1 MTRITTIQC
10 PKCQSER
17 IRKNGMNKGKQNH
30 VCVDCGRQF
39 ITERNRHRGYSDEI
53 VQKCLSM
60 YANGMGFRAIER
72 SEGVHHTSII
82 NWVKQANQRSTA
94 DDYNPEPVFKVGEF
108 DELEML
114 VMSK

>member
-1 MTRITTIQC
+1 MQC
-10 PKCQSER
+10 PKCKSAQ

-30 VCVDCGRQF
+30 ICIDCGRQF
-39 ITERNRHRGYSDEI
+39 ITQKNQYRGYSEEI
-53 VQKCLSM
+53 KKKCLSM

-82 NWVKQANQRSTA
+82 NWVKQSNEILPIA
-94 DDYNPEPVFKVGEF
+94 DYNPAPVFKVGEL
-108 DELEML
+108 DELETL